1 MNMMLVGVAVLV
13 VLLLVYMYYPRASPQ
28 APQMPRQVIGGNNGT
43 ASCQDFCAKNWH
55 GELPAE
61 WNGAK
66 CVGSSQIGGD
76 CNLPATSVNG
86 GVLDNVQCT
95 CEATGAGWVPK

>member
-1 MNMMLVGVAVLV
+1 MMMYIGVAVLV
-13 VLLLVYMYYPRASPQ
+13 VLLLVYMYYPRAPKQ
-28 APQMPRQVIGGNNGT
+28 QVIGGNNGT
-43 ASCQDFCAKNWH
+43 ASCQAFCERNWN
-55 GELPAE
+55 GGLPVE

-76 CNLPATSVNG
+76 CNVPATSVNG

-95 CEATGAGWVPK
+95 CEATGTGWVPM